1 MRIPTRI
8 ATGFICLALWLFGLQ
23 AKSVCADVE
32 PGDTIDKSNYEKIE
46 GWVPDYIVDWVKAG
60 DLTMEIGK
68 LNFDA
73 KQFFPRVVKEN
84 WQANIGR
91 YKIDEHNGMVDVQTG
106 KPARGI
112 KGLPFPEP
120 DPTDPT
126 FPVQLMWNYVI
137 KESFLQ
143 GTVKEKL
150 AWLLIG
156 RRGLDKTLVMENYFT
171 QLDSTK
177 SDADY
182 AQLTIFR
189 QPFSMAGIGTLAIY
203 PLDPTQNSIRYAY
216 TPELRRV
223 KRLSHREAGS
233 DTHFGLDGAPDDSW
247 VGGPKAN
254 MDEGVYRVIG
264 ERDALVCYFSPDS
277 RKLDWNKRGELQ
289 MGYAKTGL
297 KHTLGFEDA
306 SWQGA
311 PWHIMNVI
319 WVKSKVWVVESR
331 STDPNY
337 GYGPC
342 EGWIEQGTFF
352 HAFKRITDPS
362 GRLWKGAYHP
372 AQAIETPDGR
382 FRLIKDIAWVE
393 VDMRRDHGST
403 LCGPHREGTYRTIFA
418 KGVDPILFTRA
429 GFIKFYK

>member
-1 MRIPTRI
+1 MNDASSR
-8 ATGFICLALWLFGLQ
+8 LAAFFFLVLWMAGLP
-23 AKSVCADVE
+23 AGSIYADVE

-46 GWVPDYIVDWVKAG
+46 GWVPDFILDWVKAG
-60 DLTMEIGK
+60 DLTMKIGK

-73 KQFFPRVVKEN
+73 KQFFPQGVKDN

-91 YKIDEHNGMVDVQTG
+91 YKIGEHNKMIDVQTG

-112 KGLPFPEP
+112 KGLPFPDP
-120 DPTDPT
+120 DPTDST
-126 FPVQLMWNYVI
+126 FPVQLMWNYII

-143 GTVKEKL
+143 GVVKEKL
-150 AWLLIG
+150 AWLLMS
-156 RRGLDKTLVMENYFT
+156 RRGLKKTLVMDNYFT
-171 QLDSTK
+171 QLDPKK
-177 SDADY
+177 SDGDF
-182 AQLTIFR
+182 AQVTIFR
-189 QPFSMAGIGTLAIY
+189 QPFNMAGIGTLAIY
-203 PLDPTQNSIRYAY
+203 PLDPTKNGIRYAY

-223 KRLSHREAGS
+223 KRLSTREAGS

-264 ERDALVCYFSPDS
+264 ERNALVCYFSPDS

-297 KHTLGFEDA
+297 KLTLGFEDKN
-306 SWQGA
+306 WQGA

-319 WVKSKVWVVESR
+319 WVKSRVWVVESR

-372 AQAIETPDGR
+372 AQAIETPDGK

-403 LCGPHREGTYRTIFA
+403 LCGPHREGTYRTIFS
-418 KGVDPILFTRA
+418 KGVDPMLFTRS
-429 GFIKFYK
+429 GFVKFCQ